1 MSIIQKNI
9 VHVPLDNRAYD
20 VVVGSDII
28 SSLPDYIKK
37 LSPKQTSVVVISEDN
52 VVKHHYLVLE
62 KILFDAGLS
71 VHLLCLP
78 SGEKTKNFS
87 SLEQVVRFCLE
98 KKVERHHA
106 IIAFGGGVIGDL
118 TGFAASMIR
127 RGCKFIQIPTTLL
140 AQVDSSVGGKT
151 AINTPEGKNLIGSFY
166 QPALVLADISY
177 LQTLSSR
184 DYKAGYAEVL
194 KYGLLGDAD
203 FFDYLE
209 QSQNA
214 CDMRDKDFLLKIVTH
229 SVQMKADIVVRDEH
243 EKAERALLN
252 LGHTFGHAY
261 EALCGYSERLLHGE
275 AVALGMVH
283 AFAFSAEYGFCN
295 EAESVRAKQVIA
307 NAGLPT
313 DLDMILPDFK
323 ASHILD
329 YMLQDKKMVDGGINL
344 ILVHHIGRAFI
355 EKNVQ
360 QERILNFL
368 NKIKI

>member
-1 MSIIQKNI
+1 MKNI
-9 VHVPLDNRAYD
+9 VHVPLENRAYD
-20 VVVGSDII
+20 VVIGADII
-28 SSLPDYIKK
+28 SSLPDYITE
-37 LSPKQTSVVVISEDN
+37 LCPKQTSFVIISEDN
-52 VVKHHYLVLE
+52 VVHHHYRTLE
-62 KILFDAGLS
+62 KILLDAGLT
-71 VHLLCLP
+71 VHLLSLP
-78 SGEKTKNFS
+78 AGENTKNFAY
-87 SLEQVVRFCLE
+87 LEQVVRFCLE
-98 KKVERHHA
+98 KKVERHHV

-118 TGFAASMIR
+118 TGFATSMIR

-151 AINTPEGKNLIGSFY
+151 AINTPEGKNLVGSFY
-166 QPALVLADISY
+166 QPALVLADTDY
-177 LQTLSSR
+177 LQTLSNR

-214 CDMRDKDFLLKIVTH
+214 CDVRDKDFLLKIVTH

-243 EKAERALLN
+243 EKADRALLN

-261 EALCGYSERLLHGE
+261 EAMCGYSDKLLHGE

-283 AFAFSAEYGFCN
+283 AFAFSAEYDFCDKT
-295 EAESVRAKQVIA
+295 EGIRVKQVIA

-313 DLDMILPDFK
+313 DLDMILPHSK

-329 YMLQDKKMVDGGINL
+329 YMLQDKKMVDGGMNL
-344 ILVHHIGRAFI
+344 ILAHGIGRAFI

-360 QERILNFL
+360 QKQILDFL
-368 NKIKI
+368 NTIKT